1 MYLIIAL
8 KNPCII
14 IIYINEKY
22 QLFIE
27 YKDFTS

>member
-1 MYLIIAL
+1 MYLIIEL
-8 KNPCII
+8 KNSCII